1 MLHNLVQM
9 IRNNVLKKHH
19 WGGVYQF
26 FFHFKWKAN
35 ILKSIKQYLGCV
47 IVEVYVDKIR
57 IMSALYYTNTLSWVL
72 IALVHWIVHRWVD
85 GETLNTNL
93 CPWIDLTGARV
104 HDLTSTRPTC
114 WPLYHWSWFW
124 DMTFI

>member
-57 IMSALYYTNTLSWVL
+57 IMSALYYTNTLS
-72 IALVHWIVHRWVD
+72 
-85 GETLNTNL
+85 
-93 CPWIDLTGARV
+93 
-104 HDLTSTRPTC
+104 
-114 WPLYHWSWFW
+114 
-124 DMTFI
+124 